1 MQKLATI
8 GRILYAIAILSL
20 GIEHLIRG
28 NFPIALLPFPAK
40 FPGRFVIVLAMGIAF
55 VLAGIGL
62 GSLRFARKAAL
73 WLGILFFVLVFYPH
87 LPILATNMYNGGAW
101 TVLTELTALS
111 GGAFYLSGVL
121 SQPLKNRF
129 DLAVFGR
136 VLFAV
141 SLLIFAI
148 QHFMYPQYIA
158 TLIPA
163 WIPAR
168 LFWTYFVGVAFAGTA
183 VSLLLNRQLKLVAGL
198 LGLMFFLWV
207 ILLHA
212 PRAMAHPQSEPEWTS
227 LFIALAMSGISF
239 AFAGFEAQS
248 ELAESL
254 TPYRSK
260 HPIRH

>member
-1 MQKLATI
+1 MQRLFTV

-20 GIEHLIRG
+20 GLEHLIWG

-40 FPGRFVIVLAMGIAF
+40 FPGRFVVVLAMGIAF

-62 GSLRFARKAAL
+62 GSLRLARQAAL
-73 WLGILFFVLVFYPH
+73 WLGVLFLLLVFYPH
-87 LPILATNMYNGGAW
+87 LPILVTNIYNGGAW

-111 GGAFYLSGVL
+111 GGAFYLSGTL
-121 SQPLKNRF
+121 SQSLKNRF
-129 DLAVFGR
+129 DPAVFGR
-136 VLFAV
+136 ILFAV

-148 QHFMYPQYIA
+148 QHFMYAQYIS

-168 LFWTYFVGVAFAGTA
+168 LFWAYFVGVAFAGTA
-183 VSLLLNRQLKLVAGL
+183 VSLLLNRQLKLTTGL

-207 ILLHA
+207 ILLHT
-212 PRAMAHPQSEPEWTS
+212 PRTMAHPQSEPEWTS

-239 AFAGFEAQS
+239 AFAGFEEQKVAAFRTNP
-248 ELAESL
+248 LAS
-254 TPYRSK
+254 Y
-260 HPIRH
+260 